1 MFTCVIPP
9 RNTYIKSVKPM
20 ACLPAWNIYIDPHM
34 CVQMPELLGFQKSN
48 KLFSLQLFVLQAV
61 ISRMMNVFPALL
73 ATISIRQD
81 VPPVSS
87 VLWAKLP
94 TPMEHSVLNT
104 VSWTHFFPLCFVFCL
119 QITNGFFF
127 HL

>member
-1 MFTCVIPP
+1 
-9 RNTYIKSVKPM
+9 
-20 ACLPAWNIYIDPHM
+20 M

-104 VSWTHFFPLCFVFCL
+104 VS
-119 QITNGFFF
+119 
-127 HL
+127 